1 MPQRYICSAKPRFQY
16 GIDLSAPPPRLD
28 RERYQALLLSRE
40 IRCDTTDAKSSE
52 GFGTGYQIN
61 YVTPEGEH
69 HEAVLMLQSMVVQ
82 NSWWVEN
89 FIDEK
94 IVLVHRDFILPARSF
109 PSILKYGDSESH
121 YQDAGAYIGP

>member
-1 MPQRYICSAKPRFQY
+1 MALISQ
-16 GIDLSAPPPRLD
+16 PPPCSD
-28 RERYQALLLSRE
+28 RERHQVLLLSRE

-69 HEAVLMLQSMVVQ
+69 HEAVLLLQSMVQ
-82 NSWWVEN
+82 NGWWVED

-94 IVLVHRDFILPARSF
+94 IVLVHRGFILPARS
-109 PSILKYGDSESH
+109 KNH
-121 YQDAGAYIGP
+121 